1 MTRMLYT
8 GSVMN
13 IKPNIPEELAP
24 GKYYSIRTE
33 IKVNGWCWVA
43 VLTSFVNDVFL
54 LPYHK
59 DWPVAMRAIIAL
71 VPLVASLLW
80 VRSVAGWIRGMD
92 ELHRRITLAAC
103 LFATIATLF
112 VVTTLHLLVMAGVF
126 STKFQATAGFVIIW
140 LVVCFYILG
149 QSIFNRRYK

>member
-1 MTRMLYT
+1 MTSMLYT
-8 GSVMN
+8 ARMN
-13 IKPNIPEELAP
+13 TKPNIPEELAP

-54 LPYHK
+54 LPHHK
-59 DWPVAMRAIIAL
+59 DWPLAVRAVIAL

-80 VRSVAGWIRGMD
+80 VRSVAGWISGMD

-112 VVTTLHLLVMAGVF
+112 VVTALHLLVVAGVF
-126 STKFQATAGFVIIW
+126 SAKFQASAGFVIIW

-149 QSIFNRRYK
+149 QSIFSRRYK

>member
-8 GSVMN
+8 ACMN
-13 IKPNIPEELAP
+13 TKPNIPEEIAP
-24 GKYYSIRTE
+24 GKDYSFWADM
-33 IKVNGWCWVA
+33 KVNGWCWVA
-43 VLTSFVNDVFL
+43 VLTSFVNEVFL
-54 LPYHK
+54 LPLHK
-59 DWPVAMRAIIAL
+59 DWPVEIRVVVAL

-80 VRSVAGWIRGMD
+80 MRSVAGWIRGMD

-112 VVTTLHLLVMAGVF
+112 VVTTLHLLVVAGVF
-126 STKFQATAGFVIIW
+126 PIKFQVTASFVIIW

-149 QSIFNRRYK
+149 HSIFNRRYK

>member
-1 MTRMLYT
+1 
-8 GSVMN
+8 MN
-13 IKPNIPEELAP
+13 SKPNIPEELAP
-24 GKYYSIRTE
+24 GKHYSIRTE

-54 LPYHK
+54 LPHHQ
-59 DWPVAMRAIIAL
+59 DWPVAMRAVIAL

-80 VRSVAGWIRGMD
+80 VRSVVGWIRSMD
-92 ELHRRITLAAC
+92 ELHRRITQAAC

-112 VVTTLHLLVMAGVF
+112 VVTALHLLVVASVF
-126 STKFQATAGFVIIW
+126 SGKFQATAGFVIIW

-149 QSIFNRRYK
+149 HSIFDRRYK

>member
-1 MTRMLYT
+1 MLYT
-8 GSVMN
+8 AFIMN
-13 IKPNIPEELAP
+13 NKPNIPEELAP
-24 GKYYSIRTE
+24 GKYYSFRTE

-54 LPYHK
+54 LPHHK
-59 DWPVAMRAIIAL
+59 DWPVALRAVIAL
-71 VPLVASLLW
+71 IPLVASLLW

-92 ELHRRITLAAC
+92 ELNRRITLAAC

-112 VVTTLHLLVMAGVF
+112 VVTTLHLLVVAGVF
-126 STKFQATAGFVIIW
+126 SAKFQVTAGFVIIW